1 MKDYFFG
8 LSIEVIRFLFVE
20 LNNSKYIN
28 NVKKDSRFSV
38 FQYFDYISEIFL
50 VSMVDIYGF
59 VCKGLK
65 NNKSLAAA
73 PANATRTNEEL

>member
-65 NNKSLAAA
+65 NNKTLAAA
-73 PANATRTNEEL
+73 PANPTRTNEEL